1 MGEEISSTMH
11 TALATLIDRL
21 ASPAMFGTEVIDW
34 GAPVPSFGDLSR
46 ASVATLGLNPS
57 NREFVD
63 DRGEELLGSHRRFHT
78 LNSLGLKSWL
88 DADARHL
95 RLILDSCRTYFLGN
109 PYDRWFKKLDR
120 VISGVGASYY
130 STSSFACHVDLI
142 PYATARKWTE
152 LTLRQRSS
160 LLAVAADTLALL
172 LRDSS
177 VRLLVLNGRSVVEQ
191 FREVSGVQL
200 ECHEMREWNLSRNRK
215 PDVAGFGYTAS
226 VDTLCGVDLS
236 NRLLVLGYNHNIQSS
251 FGVTTR
257 AVEAIRHWVTQAASE
272 AIREATG
279 PTTCATN

>member
-1 MGEEISSTMH
+1 MH
-11 TALATLIDRL
+11 AALATLIDRL
-21 ASPAMFGTEVIDW
+21 ASPAMLGTEVIHW
-34 GAPVPSFGDLSR
+34 GAPVPSFGDLSL
-46 ASVATLGLNPS
+46 AKVATVGLNPS

-63 DRGEELLGSHRRFHT
+63 DRGDELLGPHRRFHT
-78 LNSLGLKSWL
+78 LSSLGLRSWL

-109 PYDRWFKKLDR
+109 PYDRWFRRLDS

-130 STSSFACHVDLI
+130 SASNSACHVDLI

-160 LLAVAADTLALL
+160 LLAISADSLAVL

-177 VRLLVLNGRSVVEQ
+177 VRLLILNGRSVVEQ
-191 FREVSGVQL
+191 FREVSGVRL
-200 ECHEMREWNLSRNRK
+200 ERYEMREWNLCRNRK
-215 PDVAGFGYTAS
+215 PDVSGFGYSAS
-226 VDTLCGVDLS
+226 LDTLCGVELS
-236 NRLLVLGYNHNIQSS
+236 NPLLVLGYNHNIQSS

-257 AVEAIRHWVTQAASE
+257 AVEAIRDWVTQAATE

-279 PTTCATN
+279 PATCPAN